1 VPGALLRPVWCAYG
15 MPGALLRPVWRA
27 LVGGVGSSGGL
38 RELGLDSSS
47 RRTSGCL
54 DELGLTAGPLV
65 GGVGSSGGLR
75 ELGLDSSSRRTS
87 GCLDELGLTAGPLL
101 EVDEL
106 GLTAGP
112 LLEVDELGLTAE
124 CPGIISAPN
133 SRRIEGPGRISG
145 TPSNRRSE

>member
-27 LVGGVGSSGGL
+27 
-38 RELGLDSSS
+38 
-47 RRTSGCL
+47 
-54 DELGLTAGPLV
+54 LV